1 MDAVLTTHIFSALG
15 EGNIPKA
22 IGYTVI
28 FLVIWKEVRGVKN
41 EVAHLNTTLSILLKN
56 VEDRFEKIEQAMQ
69 NFEHRMTIF
78 ETKKPKGGTNGKSIR
93 REGIGRGDQGQG

>member
-56 VEDRFEKIEQAMQ
+56 VEDRFEKIEKSMQ
-69 NFEHRMTIF
+69 NFEHRMTII
-78 ETKKPKGGTNGKSIR
+78 ELKKTKRGDNGKSVR
-93 REGIGRGDQGQG
+93 REGAGSSN